1 MPEVNTQTQTKTD
14 AQTPAKQMDA
24 KAILARFKQL
34 EEKST
39 RTGVQISNDD
49 LERII
54 EPVMKAENDPVP
66 VKMISA
72 LVDEILKAEG
82 KIPADHKNTYNR
94 VRSFFE
100 AKSSPYHLE
109 IVDGTSCVFA
119 GPAEA
124 ETVEDEN

>member
-82 KIPADHKNTYNR
+82 KIPADPGSNGISR
-94 VRSFFE
+94 
-100 AKSSPYHLE
+100 SSPG
-109 IVDGTSCVFA
+109 IVPCPDMFDHHPGVDVQRTGGGT
-119 GPAEA
+119 
-124 ETVEDEN
+124 